1 MPTPQAKNTLIRF
14 SPMPLDPP
22 YLHNLHDSPDLFR
35 IVANERGIIPQLVE
49 KDYWIMHCLYGLSSQ
64 GFGFELKGGTSL
76 SKGFGVIERF
86 SEDIDI
92 HIDPTVGPAKPDFQV
107 YTGRNQTKKEIHI
120 NSRRQFYDW
129 LAERISIDGIVNIE
143 RDTAFDD
150 EAYRSGGIRL
160 HYQSHHEK
168 VAGLKDGILLEVGF
182 DDTTPNMEVD
192 ISSWA
197 FEKASTASV
206 SIIDNQARKIKCY
219 HPGYTFVEKLQT
231 VSTKY
236 RQQRA
241 SGDFPANFMR
251 HYYDLTQLLDHSDVQ
266 SFIGTPE
273 YHERKEIRFRTGD
286 NLNIAENDAF
296 LISDPAIREEYDH
309 AFKSTESLYYGKQ
322 PTFGEILARIQAS
335 IDRL

>member
-1 MPTPQAKNTLIRF
+1 MPA
-14 SPMPLDPP
+14 DPP
-22 YLHNLHDSPDLFR
+22 YLHDLEEFPDLIE

-64 GFGFELKGGTSL
+64 GFDFELKGGTSL

-92 HIDPTVGPAKPDFQV
+92 HIDPTSGPAKPDFQV
-107 YTGRNQTKKEIHI
+107 YTGRNQTKKDIHI
-120 NSRRQFYDW
+120 NSRKQFYDW
-129 LAERISIDGIVNIE
+129 LAEQISIDGILNVE

-150 EAYRSGGIRL
+150 AAYRSGGIRL
-160 HYQSHHEK
+160 LYQSHYDG
-168 VAGLKDGILLEVGF
+168 VSGLKDGILLEVGF

-206 SIIDNQARKIKCY
+206 SIIDNQASNIKCY

-251 HYYDLTQLLDHSDVQ
+251 HYYDLAQLLDHADAQ

-273 YHERKEIRFRTGD
+273 YHERKEIRFRTDD

-296 LISDPAIREEYDH
+296 LIADPAVREEYER
-309 AFKSTESLYYGKQ
+309 AFQKTLPLYYGNQ
-322 PTFGEILARIQAS
+322 PTFKDILARIQAS
-335 IDRL
+335 IDQL